1 MLYPEIRKIVLFC
14 SMEMIRVAIVEDVH
28 EIRQGFRDVLN
39 ATAGYSCTAEYANAE
54 DAVAQIVPGSADII
68 VMDIN
73 LPGISG
79 IECIRRLRQQGFNGQ
94 FMMFT
99 VYDDDESVFEALQA
113 GAMGYILKKSSPT
126 QFLEAIR
133 EIMEGGSPMSA
144 QIARKLVNVFNRQ
157 AKPAPE
163 TDILSKRE
171 REILELISKG
181 FLYKEV
187 AEKLFITTGT
197 VKQHIHKIYEKL
209 QVQNKTEAINKYFN
223 R

>member
-1 MLYPEIRKIVLFC
+1 
-14 SMEMIRVAIVEDVH
+14 MELIRVSIVEDVH
-28 EIRQGFRDVLN
+28 EIREGFRDVLN
-39 ATAGYSCTAEYANAE
+39 SSPGYVCIAEYANAE
-54 DAVAQIVPGSADII
+54 DAVAQVMPGSADII

-79 IECIRRLRQQGFNGQ
+79 IECIRRLREKGFKGH
-94 FMMFT
+94 FLMFT
-99 VYDDDESVFEALQA
+99 VYDDDESVFQALQA
-113 GAMGYILKKSSPT
+113 GAMGYLLKKSSPT
-126 QFLEAIR
+126 QFLDSIR

-157 AKPAPE
+157 SKPTQE
-163 TDILSKRE
+163 TDVLSKRE

>member
-1 MLYPEIRKIVLFC
+1 
-14 SMEMIRVAIVEDVH
+14 MEMIRVAIVEDVH
-28 EIRQGFRDVLN
+28 EIREGFRDVLN
-39 ATAGYSCTAEYANAE
+39 TTDGFICTAEYANGE
-54 DAVAQIVPGSADII
+54 DAAAQIVPGSADII

-73 LPGISG
+73 LPGMTG
-79 IECIRRLRQQGFNGQ
+79 IECIRRLRQKGFTGQ

-113 GAMGYILKKSSPT
+113 GAMGYILKKSSPS
-126 QFLEAIR
+126 QFLASIR

-144 QIARKLVNVFNRQ
+144 QIARKLVNVFNKQ
-157 AKPAPE
+157 EKPVAE
-163 TDILSKRE
+163 SDLLSKRE

>member
-1 MLYPEIRKIVLFC
+1 
-14 SMEMIRVAIVEDVH
+14 MEMIRVAIVEDVH
-28 EIRQGFRDVLN
+28 EIREGFRDVLN
-39 ATAGYSCTAEYANAE
+39 TTDGFICTAEYANGE
-54 DAVAQIVPGSADII
+54 DAAAQIVPGSADII

-73 LPGISG
+73 LPGMTG
-79 IECIRRLRQQGFNGQ
+79 IECIRRLRQKGFTGQ

-113 GAMGYILKKSSPT
+113 GAMGYILKKSSPS
-126 QFLEAIR
+126 QFLASIR

-157 AKPAPE
+157 TKPVSD

>member
-1 MLYPEIRKIVLFC
+1 
-14 SMEMIRVAIVEDVH
+14 MEMIRVAIVEDVH
-28 EIRQGFRDVLN
+28 EIREGFRDVLN
-39 ATAGYSCTAEYANAE
+39 TTDGFICTAEYANGE
-54 DAVAQIVPGSADII
+54 DAAAQIVPGSADII

-73 LPGISG
+73 LPGMTG
-79 IECIRRLRQQGFNGQ
+79 IECIRRLRQKGFTGQ

-126 QFLEAIR
+126 QFLASIL

-157 AKPAPE
+157 TKAVSD

>member
-1 MLYPEIRKIVLFC
+1 
-14 SMEMIRVAIVEDVH
+14 METIRVSIVEDVH
-28 EIRQGFRDVLN
+28 DIREGYRDVLN
-39 ATAGYSCTAEYANAE
+39 STEGFICTAEFANAE
-54 DAVAQIVPGSADII
+54 DAVAHIVPGSADVII
-68 VMDIN
+68 MDIN

-79 IECIRRLRQQGFNGQ
+79 IEAIRRLRKKGFKGQ
-94 FMMFT
+94 FLMFT

-113 GAMGYILKKSSPT
+113 GAVGYLLKKSSPV

-133 EIMEGGSPMSA
+133 EIRDGGSPMSA
-144 QIARKLVNVFNRQ
+144 QIARKLVNVFNKNTKQ
-157 AKPAPE
+157 PA
-163 TDILSKRE
+163 DADVLSKRE

-187 AEKLFITTGT
+187 AEKLFISTGT

>member
-1 MLYPEIRKIVLFC
+1 
-14 SMEMIRVAIVEDVH
+14 MEMIRVAIVEDVH
-28 EIRQGFRDVLN
+28 EIREGFRDVLN
-39 ATAGYSCTAEYANAE
+39 TTDGFICTAEYANGE
-54 DAVAQIVPGSADII
+54 DAAAEIVPGSADII

-73 LPGISG
+73 LPGMTG
-79 IECIRRLRQQGFNGQ
+79 IECIRRLRQKGFTGQ

-126 QFLEAIR
+126 QFLASIR

-144 QIARKLVNVFNRQ
+144 QIARKLVNVFNKQ
-157 AKPAPE
+157 EKPVAE
-163 TDILSKRE
+163 SDLLSKRE

>member
-1 MLYPEIRKIVLFC
+1 MAEKLLFC
-14 SMEMIRVAIVEDVH
+14 KMNDIRVTIVEDVH
-28 EIRQGFRDVLN
+28 EIREGFRDVLN
-39 ATAGYSCTAEYANAE
+39 TTPGFICTAEFANAE
-54 DAVAQIVPGSADII
+54 DAVEEVVPGSADII

-79 IECIRRLRQQGFNGQ
+79 IECIRRLREKGFAGQ

-99 VYDDDESVFEALQA
+99 VYDDDENVFEALQA
-113 GAMGYILKKSSPT
+113 GAMGYLLKKSSPA

-157 AKPAPE
+157 TRPTPE
-163 TDILSKRE
+163 SDILSKRE

-209 QVQNKTEAINKYFN
+209 QVQNKTEAINKYFK

>member
-1 MLYPEIRKIVLFC
+1 
-14 SMEMIRVAIVEDVH
+14 
-28 EIRQGFRDVLN
+28 
-39 ATAGYSCTAEYANAE
+39 
-54 DAVAQIVPGSADII
+54 
-68 VMDIN
+68 
-73 LPGISG
+73 
-79 IECIRRLRQQGFNGQ
+79 
-94 FMMFT
+94 MMFT

-126 QFLEAIR
+126 QFLASIR

-144 QIARKLVNVFNRQ
+144 QIARKLVNVFNKQ
-157 AKPAPE
+157 EKPVAE
-163 TDILSKRE
+163 SDLLSKRE

>member
-1 MLYPEIRKIVLFC
+1 
-14 SMEMIRVAIVEDVH
+14 MEMIRVAIVEDVH
-28 EIRQGFRDVLN
+28 EIREGFRDVLN
-39 ATAGYSCTAEYANAE
+39 TTDGFICTAEYANGE
-54 DAVAQIVPGSADII
+54 DAAAQIVPGSADII

-73 LPGISG
+73 LPGMTG
-79 IECIRRLRQQGFNGQ
+79 IECIRRLRQKGFTGQ

-126 QFLEAIR
+126 QFLASIR

-144 QIARKLVNVFNRQ
+144 QIARKLVNVFNKQ
-157 AKPAPE
+157 EKPVAE
-163 TDILSKRE
+163 SDLLSKRE